1 MFEVNTIGIITDV
14 ILIYSPK
21 SSLPKNNLPK
31 ESGTH
36 SPITVVQIPIKKAI
50 LITSLILLFR
60 YFKYSMS
67 KFPKTNAKG

>member
-36 SPITVVQIPIKKAI
+36 SPITVVQTPIKKAI
-50 LITSLILLFR
+50 LITSLIHLVAER
-60 YFKYSMS
+60 
-67 KFPKTNAKG
+67 